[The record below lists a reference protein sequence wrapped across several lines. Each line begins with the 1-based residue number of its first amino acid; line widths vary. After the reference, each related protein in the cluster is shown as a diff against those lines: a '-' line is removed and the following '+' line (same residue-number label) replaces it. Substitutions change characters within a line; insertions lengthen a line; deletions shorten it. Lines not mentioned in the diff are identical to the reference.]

1 MYVCMYVSMYVCI
14 YIYIPILFSMYDPF
28 QVKVMH
34 YTLYTWN
41 VKSVKMPNK
50 WWNLI
55 WKRSPGAI
63 HSGRRTGVT
72 GLFKFDENIKFS
84 DIF

>member
-1 MYVCMYVSMYVCI
+1 MIYIYIIYIYIIYIHVCMYVCIYVCMYIYI

-50 WWNLI
+50 
-55 WKRSPGAI
+55 
-63 HSGRRTGVT
+63 
-72 GLFKFDENIKFS
+72 
-84 DIF
+84 